1 MTTATQKSEAYR
13 SPDLIVH
20 QALIERFKEIN
31 KEIKASNLQE
41 SKHPGDHMY
50 IWKILSSVSAKPSQQ
65 PATEGTAGKA

>member
-31 KEIKASNLQE
+31 KEIKASNLEE

-50 IWKILSSVSAKPSQQ
+50 I
-65 PATEGTAGKA
+65 